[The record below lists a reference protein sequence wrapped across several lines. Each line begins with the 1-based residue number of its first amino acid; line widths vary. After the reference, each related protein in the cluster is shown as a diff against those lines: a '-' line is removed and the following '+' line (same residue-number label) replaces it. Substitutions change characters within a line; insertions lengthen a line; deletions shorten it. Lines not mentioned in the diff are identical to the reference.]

1 MDRAANP
8 DRDGDRRLSRR
19 RFLRYTTT
27 AGALAAGSPALTALA
42 GGNAAMA
49 EAAET
54 AATRVP
60 SFKWEEATIAELQA
74 AMEAGTLTSRH
85 LVDAYIQR
93 IRQID
98 LSGAQLNSVI
108 EINPDARAIADRLD
122 RERRGNGPRG
132 PLHGIPVLVKDN
144 YATDDQ
150 METTAG
156 SLALLGSRAPRDAF
170 VVKGLRD
177 AGAVILGK
185 ANLSEWANFRSVQS
199 SSGWSGRAGQ
209 CLNPYVL
216 DHNPCGS
223 SSGSGTAVSANLT
236 AAALGTETDG
246 SIVCPSSTNGVVGI
260 KPTLGLTSRSG
271 VVPIAHSQDVTGPMC
286 RTVADAATVLGAM
299 TGVDPRDPATAESQ
313 GHSFKDYRQFLDPNG
328 LRGARIGVYREGVF
342 GFTPEG
348 DAVAEAAISELS
360 RLGAT
365 IVDPADIPNVN
376 DVFDPEFTVLL
387 FEFKADMAAYLS
399 ELSNTSMRTLAD
411 LIAFNDAH
419 ADQEMRWFG
428 QEIFL
433 LAEETDGLDDPA
445 YKAALQTSKQLMQDG
460 INGVMSRF
468 DLDAIVSLTG
478 SPSWT
483 TDLVNGDHFLTASST
498 PAAVAGFPN
507 LTVPAGFVSGELPVG
522 INFIGRQWDEPTLIK
537 LAFGFE
543 QGTKARHAPRL
554 LSSLGTRDFVPRDS
568 GVRGGSKTQRAPQ
581 VDPKAKPAG
590 RNPIAGSL

>member
-8 DRDGDRRLSRR
+8 DRDGDRRLNRR
-19 RFLRYTTT
+19 RFLRYTAT
-27 AGALAAGSPALTALA
+27 AGALAAGSPALTAMA

-49 EAAET
+49 EAAGR
-54 AATRVP
+54 AASRAP

-74 AMEAGTLTSRH
+74 AMAAGTLTSRR
-85 LVDAYIQR
+85 LVDAYIHR

-122 RERRGNGPRG
+122 RERRRNRVRG

-156 SLALLGSRAPRDAF
+156 SLALLGSRVPRDAF
-170 VVKGLRD
+170 VVKRLRD

-299 TGVDPRDPATAESQ
+299 TGVDPRDPATAQSQ
-313 GHSFKDYRQFLDPNG
+313 GHSFKDYRKFLDPNG

-342 GFTPEG
+342 GITPEG

-387 FEFKADMAAYLS
+387 FEFKADIAAYLS
-399 ELSNTSMRTLAD
+399 ELRNTSMRTLAD

-433 LAEETDGLDDPA
+433 LAEQTDGLDDPA
-445 YKAALQTSKQLMQDG
+445 YKAALQTSKRLMQDG

-507 LTVPAGFVSGELPVG
+507 LTVPAGFVFGELPVG

-543 QGTKARHAPRL
+543 QGTKARHAPRF
-554 LSSLGTRDFVPRDS
+554 LSTLGTRDFVPRDT
-568 GVRGGSKTQRAPQ
+568 GVRGGSKKRRARQ
-581 VDPKAKPAG
+581 ADPKAKAAG
-590 RNPIAGSL
+590 RNPVAGSL